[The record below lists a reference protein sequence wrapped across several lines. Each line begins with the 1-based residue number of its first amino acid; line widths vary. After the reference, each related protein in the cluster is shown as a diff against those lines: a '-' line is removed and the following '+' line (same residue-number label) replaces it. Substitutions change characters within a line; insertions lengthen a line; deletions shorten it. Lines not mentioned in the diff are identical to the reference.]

1 MQRKAITFAILTAMV
16 GVGTVLSGC
25 GDKKKLHR
33 QLRVIHKAS
42 LVPLKKIENFDV

>member
-25 GDKKKLHR
+25 GEQKRGYID
-33 QLRVIHKAS
+33 S
-42 LVPLKKIENFDV
+42 FG